1 MVSSIPHILAIASFR
16 TFVLSDLNAASSL
29 ADVREEGCKVK
40 RKVEVEKFTGVNHF
54 VSLKCF
60 YHFDF

>member
-1 MVSSIPHILAIASFR
+1 MVRHDFARLLAGPASAGL
-16 TFVLSDLNAASSL
+16 VKLL
-29 ADVREEGCKVK
+29 REEGCKVK

-54 VSLKCF
+54 VRLKCF